1 MTGAIL
7 LSGVTALAVA
17 VLLSF
22 VLVRQ
27 TRRSAEQVDMLRTEA
42 AAGRVEVDGS
52 ARTRSLS

>member
-1 MTGAIL
+1 MTSAIL

-27 TRRSAEQVDMLRTEA
+27 TRRSAEYVDVLRTEA
-42 AAGRVEVDGS
+42 AEGRIEADGP
-52 ARTRSLS
+52 RRKPSLR